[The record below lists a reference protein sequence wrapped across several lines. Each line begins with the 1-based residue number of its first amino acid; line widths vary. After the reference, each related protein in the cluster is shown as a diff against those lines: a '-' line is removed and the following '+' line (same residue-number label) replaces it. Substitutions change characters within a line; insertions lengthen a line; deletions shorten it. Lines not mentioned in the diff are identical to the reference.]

1 MRNRMITKMK
11 KSSIIILVALWVNQA
26 FAQHFNTSA
35 TLSEIKTNG
44 LHAILVS
51 PEIRSFSK
59 ADLEDLRLFG
69 TDQKEVPYYISRDA
83 RYTTSVDFE
92 NYPLLKKEII
102 PNRSTHVII
111 ENIGS
116 KAIENIVL
124 NIRNSRLEKTCNIS
138 GSNDQKQWFGLLEK
152 CELANLENPN
162 NTHVFVDIKLPKS
175 NYRFLKIQIN
185 DSTSAPIDIL
195 QVGNFRHS
203 WVDGKL
209 LSVLPTEVLTST
221 DAIQKKTIIRVRFDQ
236 PQVIENIDF
245 QITKPNLYK
254 RKCRITTTKT
264 ILKKHSKEEI
274 QEETLAVFDLNSST
288 RNSIKLPTIFEKE
301 FVIEIENEDNPPLEI
316 KEIVFS
322 QLPIYMVADL
332 KAGENYILKTNNL
345 NLTAPIY
352 DIENFKNQDHATF
365 PTAVFSGVKQI
376 KNTTIAQHTTKSF
389 WQEKWFLWLCIGIAG
404 VTILYFSISLIK
416 EMK

>member
-1 MRNRMITKMK
+1 VR
-11 KSSIIILVALWVNQA
+11 
-26 FAQHFNTSA
+26 
-35 TLSEIKTNG
+35 
-44 LHAILVS
+44 
-51 PEIRSFSK
+51 
-59 ADLEDLRLFG
+59 
-69 TDQKEVPYYISRDA
+69 
-83 RYTTSVDFE
+83 
-92 NYPLLKKEII
+92 KEII

-152 CELANLENPN
+152 CELTNLENPN

-236 PQVIENIDF
+236 PQVIENVDF

-254 RKCRITTTKT
+254 RKCKITTTKT
-264 ILKKHSKEEI
+264 ILKKQNKKEI
-274 QEETLAVFDLNSST
+274 LDETLAVFDLNSST

-316 KEIVFS
+316 KDIIFS
-322 QLPIYMVADL
+322 QLPIYIVADL

-345 NLTAPIY
+345 NLTAPTY

-365 PTAVFSGVKQI
+365 PTAFFSEVKQI
-376 KNTTIAQHTTKSF
+376 ENTTIAQNTNKSF

-404 VTILYFSISLIK
+404 VTIIFFSSSLIK